1 MIRRRQKA
9 LVNEEN
15 TRKKSMIYGEYTDR
29 SHTPTTTCDIE
40 CTNGGRHSGT
50 TNEKKLLYDKASISA
65 KNDMTAKFMEEAKKT
80 KNEKRMTNGM
90 LHIIITD
97 VHTKRKLPP
106 DLSVSPATI

>member
-15 TRKKSMIYGEYTDR
+15 TRKKSMIYGEYTDI
-29 SHTPTTTCDIE
+29 SHTPTTTCEIE
-40 CTNGGRHSGT
+40 CTKGGRHSGT

-65 KNDMTAKFMEEAKKT
+65 KNDMTTKFMEEAKKT
-80 KNEKRMTNGM
+80 KNEKRMKNGM
-90 LHIIITD
+90 LHIIIMD